1 MTESIDEACRFE
13 AGCTNASASPTDES
27 PASLNDVTEIRY
39 HICCINQ
46 EGRCGARHT
55 SESYG
60 CDICELAT
68 APYWLGSD
76 PHNQSLVCGRA
87 YSKYQLETAGH
98 NSEPGEREFP
108 SNEQLQVRG
117 LPAQPDPRWEALGDL
132 FALPFFERIWIV
144 QEVQEAWALLGKTVP
159 SIERSS

>member
-13 AGCTNASASPTDES
+13 ARCTNASASPTDES

-76 PHNQSLVCGRA
+76 PHNQSLVQKTLRIRIRKIRINDKNIWG
-87 YSKYQLETAGH
+87 
-98 NSEPGEREFP
+98 NSNTKLAWHVA
-108 SNEQLQVRG
+108 SCVG
-117 LPAQPDPRWEALGDL
+117 LHKNA
-132 FALPFFERIWIV
+132 
-144 QEVQEAWALLGKTVP
+144 
-159 SIERSS
+159 